1 MDGLSG
7 CERIASTR
15 YAVTKG
21 HTIMTTPP
29 LTPEQKHILL
39 HLIVLRFMAR
49 TFIRSQNLNRQTIGI
64 LESAH
69 LEAIQCGDTEGEA
82 LSKIRLDR
90 AKETGLELKF
100 QIIQVG
106 KDFIGASSFYDQLP
120 REVWLRAL
128 SVNESEWNS
137 PDMLK
142 YGDTIRNVVAVLSL
156 ENSATKND
164 ATVHKPLNWCCTMG
178 MMHVSHTNPA
188 LGKVLHDGA
197 NEVLGGVFG
206 EYVPPTM
213 LEQMGAA

>member
-1 MDGLSG
+1 
-7 CERIASTR
+7 
-15 YAVTKG
+15 
-21 HTIMTTPP
+21 MTTIT
-29 LTPEQKHILL
+29 LTSEQKHILL
-39 HLIVLRFMAR
+39 HLVTMRYCAR
-49 TFIRSQNLNRQTIGI
+49 KAISAQNINRQTIAI

-128 SVNESEWNS
+128 SVNESEWDS

-142 YGDTIRNVVAVLSL
+142 YGDTIRNVVAVMNL
-156 ENSATKND
+156 ENSATRD
-164 ATVHKPLNWCCTMG
+164 DDIVHKPLNWCCTMG
-178 MMHVSHTNPA
+178 MMHTSRTNPK
-188 LGKVLHDGA
+188 LGEFMHDA
-197 NEVLGGVFG
+197 CNEMLGGVFG

-213 LEQMGAA
+213 LEQMGVR